1 MPILCQQNVAACLR
15 QKIQHRVLKNKEAM
29 PSCCSAIT
37 LEFFLNV
44 HGEIDDE
51 QAGQYCESY

>member
-1 MPILCQQNVAACLR
+1 
-15 QKIQHRVLKNKEAM
+15 M

-44 HGEIDDE
+44 QGEIDDE
-51 QAGQYCESY
+51 QDGQCCESY

>member
-1 MPILCQQNVAACLR
+1 
-15 QKIQHRVLKNKEAM
+15 M

-37 LEFFLNV
+37 LEFFLNDQ
-44 HGEIDDE
+44 GEIDDE

>member
-1 MPILCQQNVAACLR
+1 MFASK
-15 QKIQHRVLKNKEAM
+15 KIQHRVLKKNKEAM

-44 HGEIDDE
+44 QGEIDDE
-51 QAGQYCESY
+51 QDAQCCESY